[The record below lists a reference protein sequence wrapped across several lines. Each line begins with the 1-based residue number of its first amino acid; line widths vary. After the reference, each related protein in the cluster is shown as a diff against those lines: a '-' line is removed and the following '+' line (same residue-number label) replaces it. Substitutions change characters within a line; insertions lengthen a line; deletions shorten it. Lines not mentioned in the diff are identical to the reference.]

1 MELDHEVQVYQSR
14 LMDMLG
20 VNDVNEGKF
29 VVIKGD
35 DVSPPFET
43 FDQALEVAYNRH
55 GLGPFLIKKIE
66 RNETILYFS
75 RDLPR

>member
-1 MELDHEVQVYQSR
+1 MELDHELHVYESH
-14 LMDMLG
+14 LVDVLG
-20 VNDVNEGKF
+20 VNDINVGKF

-35 DVSPPFET
+35 EISRPFET
-43 FDQALEVAYNRH
+43 FDEALAAAYERH

-66 RNETILYFS
+66 RNETVLYFS